1 MHLVLLSGGSGK
13 RLWPLSND
21 IRSKQFIKLFKDENG
36 EYISMVQRI
45 YRQIES
51 VDPDADITITTSKT
65 QVSAIGNQLGKN
77 VDVCVEPCRRDTFPA
92 IALATAYLHDVKG
105 VSKDEPIAVCPVDP
119 YVDPEYFTTIF
130 EMIEHA
136 KTKQGGLTLMGIEPD
151 YPSEK
156 FGYIIPKAKE
166 HISAVSE
173 FKEKPDRKTA
183 EKYLEQGALWNGGVF
198 VFKVGYILD
207 IAKKLFFYTSY
218 SDILAHF
225 EDLEKISFDY
235 AVVEHEKD
243 IDVIRYTGMWNDLGT
258 WSSLTEEIE
267 DTAIG
272 NAIIDKSCKNTHVLN
287 ELNIPVVCM
296 GLEDTIVSASPDG
309 ILVSKKD
316 ISENIKKH
324 VDALEGAI
332 MYAEKSWGSYTVMD
346 IQSECMTV
354 KVTLNPGHGMN
365 YHSHQ
370 FRDEVWTITS
380 GRGYAVIDDKVINVN
395 AGDVISIKRGTKHT
409 IFANSELNI
418 IEVQMGRDI
427 NVSDKIKYELKTFNA
442 I

>member
-45 YRQIES
+45 YRQIKS
-51 VDPDADITITTSKT
+51 VDPDADITITTSKS

-77 VDVCVEPCRRDTFPA
+77 VQICVEPCRRDTFPA
-92 IALATAYLHDVKG
+92 IALAAAYLHDVKG
-105 VSKDEPIAVCPVDP
+105 VSRDEPISVCPVDP
-119 YVDPEYFTTIF
+119 YVDPEYFKTIF
-130 EMIEHA
+130 EMIELA
-136 KTKQGGLTLMGIEPD
+136 KNKDKGLTLMGIEPT

-156 FGYIIPKAKE
+156 FGYIIPKENA
-166 HISAVSE
+166 HVSKVEE

-183 EKYLEQGALWNGGVF
+183 EKYLQRGALWNGGVF
-198 VFKVGYILD
+198 VFKIGYILD

-218 SDILAHF
+218 NDILAHF

-235 AVVEHEKD
+235 AVVEHETD

-267 DTAIG
+267 DTTIG
-272 NAIIDKSCKNTHVLN
+272 NAIVDKTCTNTHVLN
-287 ELNIPVVCM
+287 ELNIPIICM

-324 VDALEGAI
+324 VDALEGEI
-332 MYAEKSWGSYTVMD
+332 MFAEKSWGSYTVMD
-346 IQSECMTV
+346 VQSECMTV

-370 FRDEVWTITS
+370 YRDEVWTVTS
-380 GRGYAVIDDKVINVN
+380 GRGYAVIDDEVIPVN
-395 AGDVISIKRGTKHT
+395 AGDVISIKKGVKHT

-418 IEVQMGRDI
+418 IEVQLGRDI
-427 NVSDKIKYELKTFNA
+427 NVSDKIKHELKTFNT